1 MHLEI
6 PKHQAWK
13 VALGNHP
20 MHQSKISP
28 PEIRAIQSPP
38 RHQSENTK
46 PCTEAIVQPTVH
58 PAESEI
64 VRKESV
70 GEGLTPRSDRTRR
83 NGVAAE
89 APALDGTKATPSQEV
104 EAPLQEGEGRKPE
117 VSPKPVPAPRHFFL
131 RKPSVTKPPGI
142 LELFIKLVSHFS
154 LFQEMFLKS
163 QSVS

>member
-1 MHLEI
+1 
-6 PKHQAWK
+6 
-13 VALGNHP
+13 

-28 PEIRAIQSPP
+28 PAIRPIQSLP

-104 EAPLQEGEGRKPE
+104 EAPLQEGEGRKPG
-117 VSPKPVPAPRHFFL
+117 VSPKLAPAPRHFFL
-131 RKPSVTKPPGI
+131 RKPRVTKPPSTCGLSI
-142 LELFIKLVSHFS
+142 GME
-154 LFQEMFLKS
+154 
-163 QSVS
+163 